1 MLQILRIPDTIDLP
15 GVRNFHELMKKAGV
29 SRGYFISSS
38 NFTRSAY
45 EFTESRPI
53 DLIPREKLQE
63 LLKQVEEAEKGEA

>member
-15 GVRNFHELMKKAGV
+15 GVRNFNEQIKKAGV

-45 EFTESRPI
+45 EFTETRPI

-63 LLKQVEEAEKGEA
+63 LLKQVEQMDKEEA